1 MLQLN
6 HSETLKGR
14 YLSGEGVFRLT
25 LVLTHPVR
33 LAIKKIFFCKCDKN
47 TLYTQTLTK

>member
-33 LAIKKIFFCKCDKN
+33 LAIQKNFSVNATKIH
-47 TLYTQTLTK
+47 YTHKH